1 MECNGR
7 EKELPYDFDLLFD
20 IKTEKELWDTYEI
33 VKQEYFQ
40 LRNIMFAVV
49 MVRAKDPADA
59 VRLSLEGGGDAGKVT
74 VYSEIAWMGLEEGEN
89 LIIGFAS

>member
-1 MECNGR
+1 MS
-7 EKELPYDFDLLFD
+7 KEIYYVRG
-20 IKTEKELWDTYEI
+20 DTT
-33 VKQEYFQ
+33 
-40 LRNIMFAVV
+40 VV